1 MKVVID
7 TNLWISFLMG
17 GSSSDRLE
25 KLFRNHSIKIVMSEQ
40 LESEIMNVVQRPK
53 FRKYFTEK
61 DYQHLLYFIRR
72 RSEYHEPSRANRYC
86 RDPKDDFLLELA
98 LVSNAHFLLTG
109 DDDLLIVEH
118 VGKCC
123 ILTLSAF
130 EQHYKI

>member
-53 FRKYFTEK
+53 FRKYITEK
-61 DYQHLLYFIRR
+61 DNQHLR
-72 RSEYHEPSRANRYC
+72 
-86 RDPKDDFLLELA
+86 
-98 LVSNAHFLLTG
+98 
-109 DDDLLIVEH
+109 
-118 VGKCC
+118 
-123 ILTLSAF
+123 
-130 EQHYKI
+130 